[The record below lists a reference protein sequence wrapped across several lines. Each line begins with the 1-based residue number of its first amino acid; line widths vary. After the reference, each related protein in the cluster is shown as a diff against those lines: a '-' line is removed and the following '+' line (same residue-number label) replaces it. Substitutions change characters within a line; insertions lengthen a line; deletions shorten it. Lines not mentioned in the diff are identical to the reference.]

1 MPQQSQ
7 LVLKRATEPWEF
19 EQLHLLNYA
28 TFVEEI
34 PQHGPNA
41 ERRLVDS
48 MLDRSD
54 CFICLDGQ
62 KLVGMVT
69 VCGKRP
75 FSLDRKLPDLDS
87 YLPPGRRPC
96 EVRLM
101 SVEKT
106 HRTGRIFVKLM
117 EQVLLYCDENG
128 YDMLVASTTDRQW
141 SMLRQGGGIE
151 FGPLLGT
158 PEARFR
164 GMYLLREHVPSDL
177 RSALRARR
185 SDDGVAQL

>member
-1 MPQQSQ
+1 MPQPSS
-7 LVLKRATEPWEF
+7 LVFKWANEPWEF
-19 EQLHLLNYA
+19 EQIHLLNYA
-28 TFVEEI
+28 TFVDEI
-34 PQHGPNA
+34 PQHEPNA
-41 ERRLVDS
+41 EHRLVDS

-54 CFICLDGQ
+54 CFICLDGR
-62 KLVGMVT
+62 KLVGMVA
-69 VCGKRP
+69 VCGERP

-101 SVEKT
+101 SVEKPY
-106 HRTGRIFVKLM
+106 RTGRVFVKLM
-117 EQVLLYCDENG
+117 QQVLQYCDEHG
-128 YDMLVASTTDRQW
+128 YDMLIASTTDRQW

-164 GMYLLREHVPSDL
+164 GMYLLCEQVPKDL
-177 RSALRARR
+177 KAALRARR
-185 SDDGVAQL
+185 SEERTAHL